1 MDMGVD
7 MNCLHC
13 IQLDLKA
20 NPKHA
25 QVGFGH
31 CQLQT
36 VGAFVSFN
44 HLPCEKFKE
53 APADTVEKRIQFD
66 KSLTT
71 KEK

>member
-1 MDMGVD
+1 MT
-7 MNCLHC
+7 CLHC
-13 IQLDLKA
+13 INMDLQA

-31 CQLQT
+31 CQNQP
-36 VGAFVSFN
+36 VGSFYSFSR
-44 HLPCEKFKE
+44 PACDKFKE
-53 APADTVEKRIQFD
+53 APADTVEKRIQFE

>member
-1 MDMGVD
+1 MKTCIE
-7 MNCLHC
+7 CLN
-13 IQLDLKA
+13 LDLQA

-31 CQLQT
+31 CIHT
-36 VGAFVSFN
+36 ATGAFYSFR
-44 HLPCEKFKE
+44 HPICERFKQ
-53 APADTVEKRIQFD
+53 APEEIVEKRIQFE